1 MSYPA
6 NKQTQGSE
14 NSTVSQTSGCNNISD
29 NLNATAKHTKTRK
42 SFCTVTWV
50 TVYCSRQIVPLLFQD
65 WLQLSASFSRGQP
78 SPPPRAAG

>member
-42 SFCTVTWV
+42 SFCTV
-50 TVYCSRQIVPLLFQD
+50 
-65 WLQLSASFSRGQP
+65 
-78 SPPPRAAG
+78 